1 MTTFP
6 TSPLSTRIL
15 SSEVVADRV
24 RISLVHLR
32 RLVRTGKFPKPIHIG
47 ARKQGW
53 EEQVVEGV
61 IAAARAAADHSA
73 KLP

>member
-6 TSPLSTRIL
+6 TRPRPTRIL
-15 SSEVVADRV
+15 GSEVVADRLG
-24 RISLVHLR
+24 ISLVHLR

-53 EEQVVEGV
+53 EEAVVEGV
-61 IAAARAAADHSA
+61 ITAARAAADQSA